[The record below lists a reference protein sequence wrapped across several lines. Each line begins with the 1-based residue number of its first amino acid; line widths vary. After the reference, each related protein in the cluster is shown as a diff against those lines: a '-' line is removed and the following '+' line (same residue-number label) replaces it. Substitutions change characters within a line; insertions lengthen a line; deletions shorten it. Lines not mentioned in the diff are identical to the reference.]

1 MKTIAV
7 LTDLSANA
15 NHTTRFALRIAK
27 KMKAKVLLF
36 SLCPV
41 AVIKNLVPAGETE
54 PSFIVGNPIEDF
66 ASCMEQDL
74 KNRAFQGSYLPEIS
88 FNNTDTELVDIMTT
102 IMGNKNISMIVM
114 APPVN
119 VDMADFILSDA
130 FTRIIDWATVPVML
144 VPEYA
149 VIKNFEKI
157 AFASMLHAYDID
169 SVGELGNLMES
180 FAAELMVAHL
190 NENPSD
196 PIVQDAEKQ
205 LNQDLYRKL
214 NCGGVYFRSIPDTGH
229 QKNWDWL
236 KANKKTD
243 LLAVVQ
249 GPKEQMVK
257 FFNRGTNLYATY
269 HINIPVIIL
278 PKLP

>member
-15 NHTTRFALRIAK
+15 NHTTRFALHIAK

-41 AVIKNLVPAGETE
+41 ASNKTLVPAGEIETS
-54 PSFIVGNPIEDF
+54 SFLETPIADF
-66 ASCMEQDL
+66 ASLMELDL
-74 KNRAFQGSYLPEIS
+74 KTRSFQGSYLPEIT
-88 FNNTDTELVDIMTT
+88 FNNDTELVDIMTN
-102 IMGNKNISMIVM
+102 IMENGDISMIVM
-114 APPVN
+114 APPIN
-119 VDMADFILSDA
+119 TDMADFILSDD

-149 VIKNFEKI
+149 GIRNFEKI
-157 AFASMLHAYDID
+157 AFASMLHPYDIH
-169 SVGELGNLMES
+169 SIAELGNLMES

-196 PIVQDAEKQ
+196 SIIQDTERQ
-205 LNQDLYRKL
+205 LNRDLYQKL
-214 NCGGVYFRSIPDTGH
+214 SCGGVYFRSIPDTSN
-229 QKNWDWL
+229 QKSWDWL

-249 GPKEQMVK
+249 GPKEQMAK
-257 FFNRGTNLYATY
+257 FFNRGKNLHATY